1 MSDPNDK
8 ESTSPTAQTA
18 VQRIMNRGKVEK
30 IAVSRVYKD
39 RSGDLFSSRTVDY
52 TETGED
58 GIPRGGLTREEA
70 DVAVLQVAHD
80 VEMDLIRRSLISN
93 IIDQKGACKLRDL
106 AEERYGSQIKK
117 LAARING

>member
-1 MSDPNDK
+1 MSDYK
-8 ESTSPTAQTA
+8 SEESPTRETV
-18 VQRIMNRGKVEK
+18 VQRIQRLGKVEK

-52 TETGED
+52 TEIGED

-70 DVAVLQVAHD
+70 DVAVLQVSHD
-80 VEMDLIRRSLISN
+80 VEMDLIRMSLISN
-93 IIDQKGACKLRDL
+93 IIDQNGAIRLRDL

-117 LAARING
+117 LAARIKG